1 LVIVLENA
9 NDVITAKSTFRN
21 KDGGVLNYSW
31 VYGNESGETA
41 FDKSAFAKLP
51 KVQST
56 SKLRVGIIGAS
67 GYTGG
72 ELARILA
79 CHPNAEITVATA
91 SGERAG
97 QKLSQL
103 FSSLCGVCD
112 VVCEEYSFERI
123 KAECDL
129 VFVALGHGKAL
140 EFAPPLIEAGIKVC
154 DLGADFRLRNPAQYK
169 QWYKL
174 DHTAPALLESA
185 VYGLPELH
193 REKIKSAQLV
203 ANPGCYVTSA
213 VLALAPFIATDTI
226 KPHSI
231 IVDAASGV
239 SGAGR
244 SSFSLDNH
252 FTELHDNFKAYGV
265 AGHRHTP
272 EIEQGLTD
280 ATVDPNDPDR
290 QARVCFTPHL
300 LPIAR
305 GILSTCYAAPWG
317 ELASNHTAEKAH
329 EILSAHYENEP
340 FVRVLSPGQFPQVKQ
355 VAGSNF
361 CDIGVTVDQRT
372 ERVIVISALDNLVK
386 GASGQAVQN
395 MNLMCGFD
403 ETAGLLNAPLFP

>member
-1 LVIVLENA
+1 VC
-9 NDVITAKSTFRN
+9 
-21 KDGGVLNYSW
+21 
-31 VYGNESGETA
+31 ETP
-41 FDKSAFAKLP
+41 FAKLAR
-51 KVQST
+51 VQND

-97 QKLSQL
+97 QKLSDL
-103 FSSLCGVCD
+103 FPSLRGVCD
-112 VVCEEYSFERI
+112 VVCEEYSLDLI
-123 KAECDL
+123 QAQCDF
-129 VFVALGHGKAL
+129 VFIALGHGKAL
-140 EFAPPLIEAGIKVC
+140 EFAPPLLKAGLKVC
-154 DLGADFRLRNPAQYK
+154 DLGADFRLRDPAQYK

-174 DHTAPALLESA
+174 DHTATEVLAQA

-193 REKIKSAQLV
+193 REKIKGAQLV

-213 VLALAPFIATDTI
+213 VLALTPFVTTDTI

-231 IVDAASGV
+231 IIDSASGV

-244 SSFSLDNH
+244 SSFSLDYH

-265 AGHRHTP
+265 GGHRHTP

-280 ATVDPNDPDR
+280 AAVDPNDSDR

-300 LPIAR
+300 LPITR

-317 ELASNHTAEKAH
+317 ELATNHTREKAH
-329 EILSAHYENEP
+329 EILSAHYAKEP
-340 FVRVLSPGQFPQVKQ
+340 FVRVLPAGQFPQVKNI
-355 VAGSNF
+355 AGSNF

-403 ETAGLLNAPLFP
+403 ETAGLLGAPLFP